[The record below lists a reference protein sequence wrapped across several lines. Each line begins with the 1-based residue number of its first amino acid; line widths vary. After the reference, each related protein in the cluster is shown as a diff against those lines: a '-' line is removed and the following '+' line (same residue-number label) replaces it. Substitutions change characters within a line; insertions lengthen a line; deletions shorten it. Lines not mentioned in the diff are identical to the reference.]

1 MPEPMLEIDTDL
13 PAGALVDGPAH
24 QLEERIAQAEGF
36 WLQGRAGR
44 FDRDDG
50 GAVTAW
56 HPRSGTLPATPTQ
69 PNKGDTRLTGW
80 GDALGVQTTLGRHC
94 GLVLPDV
101 GQDVQAFSMAI
112 IYRPDP
118 VEEARTLLT
127 LNPRPGGGKAHSG
140 GYLFISDLG
149 DALTVKDT
157 GEALSLTL
165 PAEPA
170 PRDPRLLI
178 VTVAGNAMAVQRDGG
193 VTHQVTG
200 LAPDLRGAADLFIG
214 ARSHRSGLQKT
225 LGQALILDVFF
236 WPASRLLMP
245 ATADDAAQQAA
256 LMRYYHW
263 VY

>member
-1 MPEPMLEIDTDL
+1 MLEIDTDL

-24 QLEERIAQAEGF
+24 VLGSRIAQAGGV

-44 FDRDDG
+44 FDRDAN

-56 HPRSGTLPATPTQ
+56 RPRTGPLPATPTQ
-69 PNKGDTRLTGW
+69 PNQGETRLTAW
-80 GDALGVQTTLGRHC
+80 GEALGMQTTLGRHC

-101 GQDVQAFSMAI
+101 GRDVRNFTMAL

-127 LNPRPGGGKAHSG
+127 LNPRPDGGEARSG
-140 GYLFISDLG
+140 SYAFISDLG

-165 PAEPA
+165 PADPA

-178 VTVAGNAMAVQRDGG
+178 VTFCGDSMAVQRDGG

-200 LAPDLRGAADLFIG
+200 RTPDLSGGADLFIG
-214 ARSHRSGLQKT
+214 ARSHRGGLQKT

-245 ATADDAAQQAA
+245 ATAEDAAQQAA
-256 LMRYYHW
+256 LLGYYRW
-263 VY
+263 DYGI